1 VAKTQISQQDIKKF
15 LAQQVRDDVSQFR
28 RELAIQRLNIG
39 KAIGVGNMNDYIKEW
54 EQDFPNSTISARP
67 VQPKNKTLKRITQI
81 KKKVKL

>member
-1 VAKTQISQQDIKKF
+1 VAKTQINQQDIKKF
-15 LAQQVRDDVSQFR
+15 LTQQVRDDVNQLR

-67 VQPKNKTLKRITQI
+67 AQPKNKALKRITQT